1 MDKPKLYGPYPHKS
15 GYRCKLVING
25 QSTNL
30 PTVSTAE
37 KAELVGREWL
47 RKLIGEHKITVG
59 EAQEKYR
66 DFLRAKG
73 NKPDSI
79 STTLYRLRRFFVDSS
94 LPIASLTSRRCA
106 GYYSAL
112 TETQKADTHRNTLAE
127 ARTFCRWLYSEQIIG
142 LDPLAS
148 VKGIGRRSKG
158 KPQLHIDEARSWL
171 HHADEQASAGQAGA
185 VAAMVSLLM
194 ALRAGEIVARN
205 VRDLDCGGSVLWIP
219 QSKTAAG
226 KRRVKVPP
234 GLQPHLLR
242 LALGKSPTDY
252 LFSVRAS
259 GKPPGREW
267 VRRWVKKLCRLA
279 RVPEV
284 CAHSMR
290 GLHATLAVEEGTSP
304 DIVARSLGHNKAS
317 VTLSS
322 YAAPGSRATAVQRSA
337 LQALEQPAQPKP
349 LELPN

>member
-1 MDKPKLYGPYPHKS
+1 MDKPKLYGPYAHKS

-37 KAELVGREWL
+37 KAEQVGREWL
-47 RKLIGEHKITVG
+47 RKLIGEHKITIG
-59 EAQEKYR
+59 EALDKYS
-66 DFLRAKG
+66 DHLRTKG
-73 NKPDSI
+73 NKPTSI
-79 STTLYRLRRFFVDSS
+79 TTTLYRLRRFFVESS

-112 TETQKADTHRNTLAE
+112 TGQQKADTHRNTLAE
-127 ARTFCRWLYSEQIIG
+127 ARTFCRWLHSEQIIG
-142 LDPLAS
+142 SDPLAS